1 MMLQHLKQKQKQIQ
15 EMRSDFYTSRGTHV
29 YFKDSLDNDEIDVER
44 VIAKIEGM
52 LPEHLLSEL
61 EMVIIGW
68 FDEFED
74 RNINAFY
81 KDGTVHISNIQDDE
95 NDMID
100 DIVHEIAHSLES
112 PYGYELYGDQN
123 VKNEFLRKRKMLHD
137 KLWALDYKAPLKW
150 FMETEYDKEFD
161 EFLFETVGKDKLR
174 MICIGLF
181 INAYAAVSLREYF
194 ATGFTDF
201 YMHPNHNFLK
211 QVSPALYKKLL
222 LLQDGKNLDT
232 TV

>member
-1 MMLQHLKQKQKQIQ
+1 MMLQHLKQKQKQLQ
-15 EMRSDFYTSRGTHV
+15 EMRSDFYTARGTHV

-74 RNINAFY
+74 RDINAFY
-81 KDGTVHISNIQDDE
+81 KDGAVHISNIQDDE

-232 TV
+232 MV

>member
-1 MMLQHLKQKQKQIQ
+1 MLQHLKQKQKQLQ
-15 EMRSDFYTSRGTHV
+15 EMRSDFYTARGTHV
-29 YFKDSLDNDEIDVER
+29 YFKDDLDNDEIDVEH

-81 KDGTVHISNIQDDE
+81 KDGALHISNIQDDE
-95 NDMID
+95 DDMID
-100 DIVHEIAHSLES
+100 DLVHEIAHSVES

-123 VKNEFLRKRKMLHD
+123 VKDEFLRKRKMLHD

-150 FMETEYDKEFD
+150 FMDTEYDKEFD

-174 MICIGLF
+174 MICMGLF
-181 INAYAAVSLREYF
+181 INAYASVSLREYF

-201 YMHPNHNFLK
+201 YLYSNHNFLK
-211 QVSPALYKKLL
+211 KVSPILYEKLL
-222 LLQDGKNLDT
+222 LLQDVKNLDN
-232 TV
+232 VM

>member
-1 MMLQHLKQKQKQIQ
+1 MMLQHLKQKQKQLQ
-15 EMRSDFYTSRGTHV
+15 EMRSDFYTARGTHV

>member
-1 MMLQHLKQKQKQIQ
+1 MLQHLKQKQKQLQ
-15 EMRSDFYTSRGTHV
+15 EMRSDFYTARGTHV
-29 YFKDSLDNDEIDVER
+29 YFKDSVDNDEIDVER
-44 VIAKIEGM
+44 IIAKIEGM

-61 EMVIIGW
+61 EMIIIGW

-81 KDGTVHISNIQDDE
+81 KDGALHISNIQDDE
-95 NDMID
+95 ADMID

-112 PYGYELYGDQN
+112 PYGYEIYGDQN
-123 VKNEFLRKRKMLHD
+123 VKDEFLRKRKMLHD
-137 KLWALDYKAPLKW
+137 KLWALNYKAPLKW

-161 EFLFETVGKDKLR
+161 DFLFQSVGKDKLR
-174 MICIGLF
+174 MICMGLF

-201 YMHPNHNFLK
+201 YLHPNHNFLK
-211 QVSPALYKKLL
+211 QVSPTLYKKLL
-222 LLQDGKNLDT
+222 LLQDEENLDT
-232 TV
+232 VV

>member
-1 MMLQHLKQKQKQIQ
+1 MLQHLKQKQKKLQ
-15 EMRSDFYTSRGTHV
+15 EMRSDFYTARGTHV

-61 EMVIIGW
+61 EMIIVGW

-81 KDGTVHISNIQDDE
+81 KDGALHISNIQDDE

-112 PYGYELYGDQN
+112 PHGYELYGDQN
-123 VKNEFLRKRKMLHD
+123 VKDEFLRKRKMLHD

-161 EFLFETVGKDKLR
+161 DFLFQSVGKDKLR
-174 MICIGLF
+174 MICMGLF

-201 YMHPNHNFLK
+201 YLHPNHNFLK

-222 LLQDGKNLDT
+222 LLQDEENLDT
-232 TV
+232 VV